1 VPVRDED
8 EAPSPVVEIT
18 AIYLVPEAWAGAAD
32 GVADDVGPHL
42 VQFAAV
48 RRTRRRAVARY
59 GLTATPTGFCC
70 PVTRVVTGPP
80 VSGASLIVPPR
91 SLLAQ

>member
-1 VPVRDED
+1 MPG
-8 EAPSPVVEIT
+8 AYP
-18 AIYLVPEAWAGAAD
+18 PESRRRASSQAADGAD
-32 GVADDVGPHL
+32 GVADEVGPHL
-42 VQFAAV
+42 VQLAAV
-48 RRTRRRAVARY
+48 RHARRRAAARY
-59 GLTATPTGFCC
+59 GLTATPAGLSC